1 MILVGLNGIA
11 KTYGGRTILGGLD
24 MAIPDTARIG
34 LVGPNGAGK
43 STLLRII
50 AGMEEVDAGEATRRR
65 GLRVAYLAQHI
76 PADERT
82 PLAVVCAARPDLA
95 AIEAQLVA
103 CERELGEPDVA
114 ADLGRI
120 ERVLHRQ
127 EQLLAR
133 FEELGGAGVEGE
145 ARSRLLAL
153 GLAPSDLSVPMA
165 ALSGGQRKLVAL
177 ATCLM
182 ARPDLLLLDEPETHL
197 DLPHREQLER
207 IVHEFEGAVVMVSH
221 DRYLLDET
229 VGEIAELEQGAL
241 TIWPG
246 NYSAYAVAREL
257 ALQRQQL
264 LYTAQQKEIARL
276 EEAIAR
282 FKLWASIVVDERH
295 IKQARNKQ
303 RQIDRMDKVER
314 PVLERRKMALRLQ
327 AGARGGQRVLEL
339 RHVSQAF
346 GDNPALLDLDLLVSR
361 GERIGIVGANGAGK
375 SVLGKLLAGEL
386 APTEGER
393 LCGPSISLGYFA
405 QDHGTLPLDA
415 TPLELVRRA
424 RPGYEEQAVAL
435 LGRFLFK
442 YEQARQP
449 IRTLSGGERSRLQL
463 LLLMLGNANCLI
475 LDEPTNHLDIDSAE
489 ALEAALDAYDGTIV
503 VISHDRY
510 FLDRVAD
517 RTVEVREGE
526 LRSFAGGYSA
536 WREAQDTAQRAAAET
551 REREREQQRVQ
562 KREQERQAE
571 LASRCPVS
579 RESRPGIARNGVTPA
594 DRNEGDGAARRAASG
609 KSGKRA
615 RR

>member
-11 KTYGGRTILGGLD
+11 KSYGGRTILSGLD
-24 MAIPDTARIG
+24 LAISDSARIG
-34 LVGPNGAGK
+34 LVGLNGAGK

-50 AGMEEVDAGEATRRR
+50 AGMEDVHAGEVTRKR
-65 GLRVAYLAQHI
+65 GLRVAYLPQHVS
-76 PADERT
+76 ADERT

-95 AIEAQLVA
+95 EIEAQLAA
-103 CERELGEPDVA
+103 CEAELAEPEVA

-120 ERVLHRQ
+120 ERVLLRQ

-133 FEELGGAGVEGE
+133 YEELGGAGLEGE
-145 ARSRLLAL
+145 ARSHLLAL
-153 GLAPSDLSVPMA
+153 GLPPGDLTLSMA

-177 ATCLM
+177 AACLM
-182 ARPDLLLLDEPETHL
+182 ARPELLLLDEPETHL

-207 IVHEFEGAVVMVSH
+207 IVREFEGAVVMVSH

-229 VGEIAELEQGAL
+229 VGEIAELEKGKL

-246 NYSAYAVAREL
+246 NYSAYALAREL
-257 ALQRQQL
+257 AMQRQQMV
-264 LYTAQQKEIARL
+264 YTAQQKEIARL

-282 FKLWASIVVDERH
+282 FKLWASIVVNERH
-295 IKQARNKQ
+295 IKQAHNKQ

-327 AGARGGQRVLEL
+327 AGTRGGQRVVEL

-346 GDNPALLDLDLLVSR
+346 GDNPVLLDVDLLVSR

-375 SVLGKLLAGEL
+375 SVLGKLLAEEL
-386 APTEGER
+386 SPTEGER
-393 LCGPSISLGYFA
+393 LCGPSIALGYFA
-405 QDHGTLPLDA
+405 QGHETLPPDA
-415 TPLELVRRA
+415 TPLEVVRRA

-435 LGRFLFK
+435 LGRFLFT
-442 YEQARQP
+442 YEQVRQP
-449 IRTLSGGERSRLQL
+449 VRTLSGGERSRLQL
-463 LLLMLGNANCLI
+463 LLVMLSNANCLV

-517 RTVEVREGE
+517 RTVEVRDRE
-526 LRSFAGGYSA
+526 LRSFEGGYSE
-536 WREAQDTAQRAAAET
+536 WREAQEAQARVAAEERART
-551 REREREQQRVQ
+551 LAQERERQ
-562 KREQERQAE
+562 RQAE
-571 LASRCPVS
+571 FARKHPTSNGMHPVK
-579 RESRPGIARNGVTPA
+579 PGTANAKSVPTT
-594 DRNEGDGAARRAASG
+594 SG
-609 KSGKRA
+609 KSGKHHRG
-615 RR
+615 

>member
-11 KTYGGRTILGGLD
+11 KTYGGRTILSGLD
-24 MAIPDTARIG
+24 LAIGETARIG
-34 LVGPNGAGK
+34 LVGANGVGK
-43 STLLRII
+43 STLLRIL
-50 AGMEEVDAGEATRRR
+50 AGLEDVDAGELTRRR
-65 GLRVAYLAQHI
+65 GLRVAYLTQHVPI
-76 PADERT
+76 DERA
-82 PLAVVCAARPDLA
+82 PLEVVCAARPDLA
-95 AIEAQLVA
+95 EIEAQLAA
-103 CERELGEPDVA
+103 CERELAEPAVM

-133 FEELGGAGVEGE
+133 HEALGGAGVAGE
-145 ARSRLLAL
+145 ARSHLLAL
-153 GLAPSDLSVPMA
+153 GLAPDDLNLPLA
-165 ALSGGQRKLVAL
+165 ALSGGHRKLVAL
-177 ATCLM
+177 AACLM
-182 ARPDLLLLDEPETHL
+182 ARPELLLLDEPETHL

-207 IVHEFEGAVVMVSH
+207 IVREFEGAVVMVSH

-229 VGEIAELEQGAL
+229 VGEIAELDKGTL

-282 FKLWASIVVDERH
+282 FKLWASIVVNERH

-303 RQIDRMDKVER
+303 RQIDRMEKVER
-314 PVLERRKMALRLQ
+314 PVLERRKMALQLR
-327 AGARGGQRVLEL
+327 AGTRGGQRVVEL
-339 RHVSQAF
+339 RHVSQVF
-346 GDNPALLDLDLLVSR
+346 GDDVVLLDVSLLVSR
-361 GERIGIVGANGAGK
+361 GERIGVVGANGAGK
-375 SVLGKLLAGEL
+375 SVLGKILAAQL
-386 APTEGER
+386 TSTEGER
-393 LCGPSISLGYFA
+393 LSGPSISLGYFA
-405 QDHGTLPLDA
+405 QGHETLPMDA
-415 TPLELVRRA
+415 TPLDLVRRA

-442 YEQARQP
+442 YEQVRQP
-449 IRTLSGGERSRLQL
+449 ISTLSGGERSRLQL

-517 RTVEVREGE
+517 RTVEVRDGE
-526 LRSFAGGYSA
+526 LHSFPGGYSE
-536 WREAQDTAQRAAAET
+536 WREAQEAESRAAGEARLAAEAVAKAARMAQAKQTAHADSRET
-551 REREREQQRVQ
+551 RSRAASNGTIAAKNERG
-562 KREQERQAE
+562 A
-571 LASRCPVS
+571 
-579 RESRPGIARNGVTPA
+579 N
-594 DRNEGDGAARRAASG
+594 GAARVASG
-609 KSGKRA
+609 TSEKRD